1 MRYRTAGFDLACEQH
16 AKRPDRWADLERRRR
31 SDMSVRHEQ
40 IGCDVWCFL
49 EVYCDTQLHRALPRM
64 AALSSAR
71 RHAERLDRRLT
82 GAPYLVGDVRR
93 DTITLVWN
101 TTPVCSGRRSP

>member
-1 MRYRTAGFDLACEQH
+1 MRRRTAGFDLACEQH
-16 AKRPDRWADLERRRR
+16 AKRVDRWSDLEQRRRGQ
-31 SDMSVRHEQ
+31 MSVRSEQ
-40 IGCDVWCFL
+40 VGHDLWLFL

-64 AALSSAR
+64 AALTSAR
-71 RHAERLDRRLT
+71 RHAERLDRRLR
-82 GAPYLVGDVRR
+82 GAPYHVGDLGR